1 MAPKIETLSL
11 TDIAAAF
18 RKTTRTIQTWRREGM
33 PTRNINGEPRFVLS
47 DCIQW
52 REERV
57 ASEAAERARGP
68 ATSLDKDEQMARKLS
83 VEADLKTMEREERR
97 RELVPASE
105 YQERLET
112 FLGGM
117 SAVSSGQL
125 QRFERDIVRASTPT
139 EARKITQAI
148 HAALMESAL
157 SYSDALETEL
167 ADTEAEAA

>member
-1 MAPKIETLSL
+1 MAPKIETLAL
-11 TDIAAAF
+11 TEIAAAF

-68 ATSLDKDEQMARKLS
+68 ATSLDKDAEMARKLS
-83 VEADLKTMEREERR
+83 VEADLRTMDREERR
-97 RELVPASE
+97 RELVAASE

-117 SAVSSGQL
+117 SAVSAGQL
-125 QRFERDIVRASTPT
+125 QRFERDIVKAATPT
-139 EARKITQAI
+139 DARKITQAI
-148 HAALMESAL
+148 HTALMEAAQ
-157 SYSDALETEL
+157 SYGDTLEAEL
-167 ADTEAEAA
+167 AEMEAEAA